1 MPPVTDTLC
10 RSYLDLRWNFDP
22 VAGTEAGDPGADQ
35 RLGSFDEESVRAELA
50 AFRAMA
56 GAVED
61 LDVAD
66 LQDEIDRTA
75 LLDDIRV
82 TIFRFQHERPH
93 VHNPA
98 FWLSHLFRALHSL
111 LQRADDRPAERAAA
125 ALARLGAAPAFL
137 EQATKTIREPPSV
150 LLETAI
156 QMLEGGGALPA
167 HTAAEFGRRAPEL
180 APALDAAATSTVT
193 ALGAFGARLRALLDA
208 RPAEQSFSVGEDE
221 FNRRLHY
228 EHNLRATAP
237 ELWRYGLHLVEE
249 AAAAVQRSAAEIEP
263 DRPWAEVVRRLR
275 AEAVTG
281 GATRAL
287 AAEVMRA
294 RTIAQNEGIV
304 PLPEGEI
311 RIEPTP
317 AFLRHFVPA
326 VWCDPPGPEEPGKA
340 GVLYVT
346 DSPGANGQA
355 HGRHE
360 TWAWAAAEAYPGF
373 FLQRRVAAG
382 LSSLVRRYLWTPV
395 TVRGWALY
403 VEELMAEAGL
413 ARTPAERLLGEV
425 RLLRAAVRIILDV
438 GLHTRGT
445 TPEDAA
451 AYAMEHLAVDRA
463 EAEEMVRRACAR
475 PTYSLADAVG
485 RRELLALRND
495 WRKEAGGAAPLRAF
509 HDAVLA
515 YGGLP
520 VALIRWGMGLDE

>member
-1 MPPVTDTLC
+1 MPPATDTLC
-10 RSYLDLRWNFDP
+10 RSYLDLRWTFDP
-22 VAGTEAGDPGADQ
+22 VAGSEAGDAAADQ
-35 RLGSFDEESVRAELA
+35 RLGSFDEDTVRATLA

-61 LDVAD
+61 LDITD

-93 VHNPA
+93 LHNPA
-98 FWLSHLFRALHSL
+98 FWLTHLFRALHSL
-111 LQRADDRPAERAAA
+111 LQRADDRPQDRAAA
-125 ALARLGAAPAFL
+125 ALARLVAAPAFL
-137 EQATKTIREPPSV
+137 QQATATIQEPPSV
-150 LLETAI
+150 LLESALE
-156 QMLEGGGALPA
+156 MLEGGGALPS
-167 HTAAEFGRRAPEL
+167 HTAAEFGRHAPDL
-180 APALDAAATSTVT
+180 APALDAAASATSA
-193 ALGAFGARLRALLDA
+193 ALATFGARLRALLEA
-208 RPAEQSFSVGEDE
+208 RPAVQSFSVGEDE

-228 EHNLRATAP
+228 EHALRATAP

-249 AAAAVQRSAAEIEP
+249 AAAAVQRSAAGIEP
-263 DRPWAEVVRRLR
+263 DRPWADVVRRLR

-281 GATRAL
+281 GATRAF
-287 AAEVMRA
+287 AAEVTRA
-294 RTIAQNEGIV
+294 RTIAQSEGLV

-311 RIEPTP
+311 RVEPTP

-326 VWCDPPGPEEPGKA
+326 VWCDPPGPEETA
-340 GVLYVT
+340 RTGVLYVT
-346 DSPGANGQA
+346 ESSGHNGHA

-360 TWAWAAAEAYPGF
+360 TWAWAAAEAYPGV

-395 TVRGWALY
+395 TVRGWSLY

-438 GLHTRGT
+438 GLHTRGM
-445 TPEDAA
+445 TPDDAV
-451 AYAMEHLAVDRA
+451 AYAIEHLGIDRT

-475 PTYSLADAVG
+475 PTYSMADAVG

-495 WRKEAGGAAPLRAF
+495 WRKQAGGAAPLREF

-520 VALIRWGMGLDE
+520 VALIRWGMGLEE

>member
-22 VAGTEAGDPGADQ
+22 VAGTEAGDAGADQ

-61 LDVAD
+61 LDVTD

-93 VHNPA
+93 LHNPA

-111 LQRADDRPAERAAA
+111 LQRAADRPAERAAA
-125 ALARLGAAPAFL
+125 ALARLEAAPAFL
-137 EQATKTIREPPSV
+137 AQATATIREPPSV

-156 QMLEGGGALPA
+156 QMLEGGRSLPA
-167 HTAAEFGRRAPEL
+167 HAAAEFGRRVPEL
-180 APALDAAATSTVT
+180 GPALEAAASSTDA
-193 ALGAFGARLRALLDA
+193 ALGAFGTKLRALLEA
-208 RPAEQSFSVGEDE
+208 RPAVQSFSVGEDE

-249 AAAAVQRSAAEIEP
+249 AAAAVQRSAADFDPE
-263 DRPWAEVVRRLR
+263 RPWTDVVRELR
-275 AEAVTG
+275 AERLTG
-281 GATRAL
+281 GTTTAF
-287 AAEVMRA
+287 AAEVTRA
-294 RTIAQNEGIV
+294 RAVAESEGLV

-311 RIEPTP
+311 RVEPTP

-326 VWCDPPGPEEPGKA
+326 VWCDPPGPEETGTN

-346 DSPGANGQA
+346 ESAGANGMA

-360 TWAWAAAEAYPGF
+360 TWAWAAAEAFPGF
-373 FLQRRVAAG
+373 FLQRRIAAG
-382 LSSLVRRYLWTPV
+382 LPSLVRRYLWTPV

-413 ARTPAERLLGEV
+413 ARTPAERMLGEV

-438 GLHTRGT
+438 GLHTRAMS
-445 TPEDAA
+445 PEDAV
-451 AYAMEHLAVDRA
+451 AYAREHLALDRT

-495 WRKEAGGAAPLRAF
+495 WRKQAGGAAPLRDF